1 MLESAGGHTEKADM
15 ASTPR
20 ARPAW
25 LIQAVA
31 VSALAW
37 GTAYLTWRIG
47 WTWRDTNPV
56 MFGLLLGAELVGFTN
71 LAFFVY
77 LAWRVPACEP
87 RPATVHR
94 SVDVLVPTY
103 DEPVEV
109 LRATLLGCQAIQHP
123 HTTWLLDD
131 GRRPEMK
138 ALADELGV
146 RYLTRPDNVHAK
158 AGNINHALPQLDGE
172 LVAILDAD
180 HVPLP
185 DFLDHLCGH
194 FDDPDVVL
202 VQAPHEFY
210 NLDSAQHVEGEI
222 HEQSLFFR
230 VICPRK
236 DESNSV
242 FWCGSGTVIRRQAL
256 LEVGGVATE
265 TIAEDFHTTLKL
277 HQRGWR
283 TRYVNE
289 TLLLGLAPHD
299 LSAFLLQRSRWARGN
314 LRVFLTR
321 ENPVIARHLSLRQR
335 LSYLG
340 SLVHYLGGPQRF
352 VLLSVLIATLFTGL
366 LPLHGEPYQFAV
378 LWAPWVVLS
387 LAATKLLGRGYTG
400 PVSAT
405 AFGWMTMGIY
415 TTAALSLLVPSVGRF
430 KVTPKVG
437 TDEGGLRVLG
447 FLRLLTAG
455 TTALLMAVGA
465 RSLATLGVLDLP
477 PMPTFATAATLVI
490 GAFELFVI
498 VLVLRSLARHRQ
510 RRSAF
515 RFPVDLMARCGRN
528 LHRVVDLNARGA
540 GLLLTDAPQQGDRL
554 ETVLH
559 VPGLD
564 GNVHAVNV
572 SGIVRSVR
580 PAPADGTH
588 RVGVEFDGLDPD
600 AHRHILEYC
609 HVLAP
614 AQRATG
620 RLAPQEVPAGA
631 TAAPEPAPVRA
642 AS

>member
-1 MLESAGGHTEKADM
+1 M

-31 VSALAW
+31 VAALAW
-37 GTAYLTWRIG
+37 GAAYLTWRIG

-56 MFGLLLGAELVGFTN
+56 MFALLLTAELVGFAN
-71 LAFFVY
+71 LAFFVH

-87 RPATVHR
+87 RPATVQR

-109 LRATLLGCQAIQHP
+109 LRATLLGCAAIRHP

-131 GRRPEMK
+131 GRRPEMR
-138 ALADELGV
+138 ALAEELGV
-146 RYLTRPDNVHAK
+146 RYLTRPDNAHAK
-158 AGNINHALPQLDGE
+158 AGNINHALPLLDGE

-210 NLDSAQHVEGEI
+210 NLDSVQHVEGEV

-256 LEVGGVATE
+256 IEVGGVATE
-265 TIAEDFHTTLKL
+265 TIAEDFHTTIKL

-321 ENPVIARHLSLRQR
+321 QNPVIARHLSLRQR

-340 SLVHYLGGPQRF
+340 SLMHYFGGPQRF
-352 VLLSVLIATLFTGL
+352 ALLSVLIATLFTGL

-405 AFGWMTMGIY
+405 AFGWTTMGIY
-415 TTAALSLLVPSVGRF
+415 TTAAISLLVPSVGRF
-430 KVTPKVG
+430 KVTPKGG

-455 TTALLMAVGA
+455 TTALIMAVGA
-465 RSLATLGVLDLP
+465 RALATLGVIDLP
-477 PMPTFATAATLVI
+477 PMPAFATAATLAI

-510 RRSAF
+510 RRNAF

-528 LHRVVDLNARGA
+528 LHRVVDLNTRGT
-540 GLLLTDAPQQGDRL
+540 GLLFTEEPERGHRL
-554 ETVLH
+554 EVTIH

-564 GNVHAVNV
+564 GGVHPVTVA
-572 SGIVRSVR
+572 GTVRSVR
-580 PAPADGTH
+580 PGPDAGTH
-588 RVGVEFDGLDPD
+588 RVGVEFDGLDPEAD
-600 AHRHILEYC
+600 RRILEYC

-620 RLAPQEVPAGA
+620 GLAPQEVPTGA
-631 TAAPEPAPVRA
+631 AATPEPAGARA